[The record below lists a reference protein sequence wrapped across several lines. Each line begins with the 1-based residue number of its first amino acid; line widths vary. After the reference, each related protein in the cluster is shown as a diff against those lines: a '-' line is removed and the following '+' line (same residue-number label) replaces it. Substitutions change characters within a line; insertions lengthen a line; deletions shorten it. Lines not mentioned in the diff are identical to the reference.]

1 MRGPRPT
8 TLLRLSRVVDRS
20 EQRRVPT
27 CLWPS
32 ACGGDLVPGASSPLL
47 TGPAAAA
54 AAQPLTRS
62 TEGRCPRAVRGR
74 GSVPQRL
81 GGAAPAAGQRPCPL
95 LPQSSA
101 PAPGGVTAAG
111 GRRKLVGCRE
121 QAERGAG
128 RGVQADTPAGVLG
141 QRHCPLHVLGE
152 LGSAQARHSGRGGG
166 GGRRRGGPGA
176 APGTRDLPF
185 SARWE
190 LGHLVTWPQSQE
202 ASGPWPIGCLV
213 PLPPPLPRGPPSRAG
228 PQDVT
233 EVIPSP
239 GVCVSGGVR
248 GQPWGREGPRPRR
261 ECSDTPHWGALPS
274 ALERSVR
281 PSFPHAPVSRERGSG
296 VRAARARGDMRA
308 LCQAPEGHSRPPPLL
323 LGCRLPG
330 AATLLFP
337 SAARTQVPVVQRP
350 VYTSCHA
357 HSASAF
363 DTQLPSCCRRSETDP
378 LPAPPPATMSLS
390 LHTFL

>member
-101 PAPGGVTAAG
+101 PAPGGVTAAR

-152 LGSAQARHSGRGGG
+152 LGSAQARHSGRGAGWGVGRGRGRGG
-166 GGRRRGGPGA
+166 GGAEEGRSRSGTWHPGLAVLSKVGAGSPCHLATVPGGQWSVANRMFSSTAPAPAPRASFAGRSPGCDGSHSIPGCLCFWGCAGTALGTRGATAQKGMLRHPALGGPPLS
-176 APGTRDLPF
+176 PGTKR
-185 SARWE
+185 
-190 LGHLVTWPQSQE
+190 
-202 ASGPWPIGCLV
+202 
-213 PLPPPLPRGPPSRAG
+213 
-228 PQDVT
+228 
-233 EVIPSP
+233 
-239 GVCVSGGVR
+239 
-248 GQPWGREGPRPRR
+248 
-261 ECSDTPHWGALPS
+261 
-274 ALERSVR
+274 
-281 PSFPHAPVSRERGSG
+281 
-296 VRAARARGDMRA
+296 
-308 LCQAPEGHSRPPPLL
+308 
-323 LGCRLPG
+323 
-330 AATLLFP
+330 
-337 SAARTQVPVVQRP
+337 
-350 VYTSCHA
+350 
-357 HSASAF
+357 ASAF
-363 DTQLPSCCRRSETDP
+363 STRSRLPRTWVWCPGCSCTWGHARPVPGSGGT
-378 LPAPPPATMSLS
+378 LAAPASPPRMPPPRSSHSALPQRCPHSGSRCPATCLHLLS
-390 LHTFL
+390 RTQRVSV